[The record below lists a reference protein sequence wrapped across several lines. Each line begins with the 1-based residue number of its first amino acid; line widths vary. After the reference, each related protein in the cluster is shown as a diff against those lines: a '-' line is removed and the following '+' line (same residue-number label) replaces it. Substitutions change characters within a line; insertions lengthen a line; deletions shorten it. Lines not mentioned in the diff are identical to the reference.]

1 MAKKHL
7 YFNEA
12 ERLYVVEQC
21 TIAEIASKLGLGDK
35 TVRLWKEEGDWERK
49 RKQFLAEK
57 QSFATELY
65 VFARKLARSIMDDWD
80 QGKDVSP
87 GKLYALTRLLPLVV
101 KVKDY
106 ETFAS
111 EKEEK
116 EKINLED
123 LLKKALAEAFGDT
136 ISHQTEDFS

>member
-21 TIAEIASKLGLGDK
+21 TISEIASRLKLGEK
-35 TVRLWKEEGDWERK
+35 TVRLWKEEGDWDRK
-49 RKQFLAEK
+49 RKQFLSERQSLAE
-57 QSFATELY
+57 ELF

-80 QGKDVSP
+80 KGEKVDP
-87 GKLYALTRLLPLVV
+87 GRLYALARLLPLIL

-106 ETFAS
+106 ESIAA

-116 EKINLED
+116 FSVEEV
-123 LLKKALAEAFGDT
+123 LKKALSEAFGE
-136 ISHQTEDFS
+136 S

>member
-12 ERLYVVEQC
+12 ERLYIVGQC
-21 TIAEIASKLGLGDK
+21 TIAEIASRLNLGEK
-35 TVRLWKEEGDWERK
+35 TVRLWKEEGDWDRK
-49 RKQFLAEK
+49 KKQFLAER
-57 QSFATELY
+57 QSLAEELF

-80 QGKDVSP
+80 KGEKVDP
-87 GKLYALTRLLPLVV
+87 GRLYALARLLPLIL

-106 ETFAS
+106 ETGIA

-116 EKINLED
+116 VNVED
-123 LLKKALAEAFGDT
+123 VLKKALSEAFG
-136 ISHQTEDFS
+136 E

>member
-12 ERLYVVEQC
+12 ERLYIVEQC
-21 TIAEIASKLGLGDK
+21 TIAEIASRLNLGEK
-35 TVRLWKEEGDWERK
+35 TVRLWKEEGDWDSK
-49 RKQFLAEK
+49 RKQFLAER
-57 QSFATELY
+57 QSLAEELF

-80 QGKDVSP
+80 KGEKVDQGR
-87 GKLYALTRLLPLVV
+87 LYALARLLPMIL

-106 ETFAS
+106 EANIS

-116 EKINLED
+116 VNLDEV
-123 LLKKALAEAFGDT
+123 LKKALSETLG
-136 ISHQTEDFS
+136 E

>member
-1 MAKKHL
+1 MAKKQL

-21 TIAEIASKLGLGDK
+21 TIGEIASRLKLGEK
-35 TVRLWKEEGDWERK
+35 TVRLWKEEGDWDTK
-49 RKQFLAEK
+49 RKQFLKERQSLAE
-57 QSFATELY
+57 ELF

-80 QGKDVSP
+80 KGEKVDQGR
-87 GKLYALTRLLPLVV
+87 LYALARLLPMIL

-106 ETFAS
+106 EANLS

-116 EKINLED
+116 VNIDEV
-123 LLKKALAEAFGDT
+123 LKKALSETLG
-136 ISHQTEDFS
+136 E

>member
-12 ERLYVVEQC
+12 ERLYIVEQC
-21 TIAEIASKLGLGDK
+21 TIGEIASRLNLGEK
-35 TVRLWKEEGDWERK
+35 TVRLWKEEGDWDTK
-49 RKQFLAEK
+49 RKQFLKERQSLAE
-57 QSFATELY
+57 ELF

-80 QGKDVSP
+80 KGEKVDQGR
-87 GKLYALTRLLPLVV
+87 LYALARLLPMIL

-106 ETFAS
+106 EANLS

-116 EKINLED
+116 VNLDEV
-123 LLKKALAEAFGDT
+123 LKKALSETLG
-136 ISHQTEDFS
+136 E

>member
-12 ERLYVVEQC
+12 ERLYIVEQC
-21 TIAEIASKLGLGDK
+21 TIAEIASRLKLGEK
-35 TVRLWKEEGDWERK
+35 TVRLWKEEGDWDTK
-49 RKQFLAEK
+49 RKQFLKERQSLAE
-57 QSFATELY
+57 ELF

-80 QGKDVSP
+80 KGEKVDQGR
-87 GKLYALTRLLPLVV
+87 LYALARLLPMIL

-106 ETFAS
+106 EANLS

-116 EKINLED
+116 VNIDEV
-123 LLKKALAEAFGDT
+123 LKKALSETLG
-136 ISHQTEDFS
+136 E

>member
-21 TIAEIASKLGLGDK
+21 TIAEIASRLNLGEK
-35 TVRLWKEEGDWERK
+35 TVRLWKEEGDWDRK
-49 RKQFLAEK
+49 RKQFLSERQSLAE
-57 QSFATELY
+57 ELF

-80 QGKDVSP
+80 KGEKVDP
-87 GKLYALTRLLPLVV
+87 GRLYALARLLPLIL

-106 ETFAS
+106 ESIAA

-116 EKINLED
+116 FSVEEV
-123 LLKKALAEAFGDT
+123 LKKALSEAFGE
-136 ISHQTEDFS
+136 S

>member
-21 TIAEIASKLGLGDK
+21 TISEIASRLKLGEK

-49 RKQFLAEK
+49 KAQFLKEK
-57 QSFATELY
+57 QSLSEELF

-80 QGKDVSP
+80 KGEKVDP
-87 GKLYALTRLLPLVV
+87 GRLYALARILPLIM
-101 KVKDY
+101 KAKDF
-106 ETFAS
+106 ETAIA
-111 EKEEK
+111 EKKEQVNIEEV
-116 EKINLED
+116 
-123 LLKKALAEAFGDT
+123 LKKALSEAFGE
-136 ISHQTEDFS
+136 S